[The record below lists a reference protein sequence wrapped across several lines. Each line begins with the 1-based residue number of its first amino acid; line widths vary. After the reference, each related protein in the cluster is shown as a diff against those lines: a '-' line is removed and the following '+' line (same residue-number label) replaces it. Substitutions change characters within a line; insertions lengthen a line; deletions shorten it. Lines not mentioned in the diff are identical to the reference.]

1 MAIES
6 TNYQC
11 PSCGGALRFSADT
24 GRLECDHCGSSFT
37 VAQMEAEYADR
48 LARADAA
55 AVGAASADGTAAD
68 ATETAAGIAAPA
80 DGTLAN
86 AGQSTSA
93 TPMRTYTCSS
103 CAAELVCDQTAA
115 ITQCPYC
122 GNQAVAPG
130 VLVDEFKP
138 DLLIPFKLDKQ
149 AATSALAAYYK
160 GKKFLPNAFA
170 ATNRIEKVQGVYV
183 PFWLFD
189 ADVAA
194 SATFE
199 ATRSRTYR
207 DGDDEVTET
216 DHYDVFRAGEMS
228 FARVPVDGSS
238 KMPDAHMDAIEP
250 FDYSDL
256 APFSMA
262 YLPGFAAD
270 RFDQDQET
278 CHQRAECRMA
288 SSMEQALRDTVEGY
302 DSVTTQ
308 SCDAAVAWQGAEY
321 CLLPVW
327 MLYTSWRGKGFLFA
341 MNGQT
346 GKLVGDLPVSAFKV
360 IAWFA
365 GVFAVALAVVT
376 AAIMGLDLLAD
387 DAELRIAAQYG
398 IPVLVA
404 GFVCL
409 VFYSQMKTANEA
421 TQANAFMQSETFDLD
436 GESDTFT
443 YTSVTRVKVESS
455 EDKD

>member
-1 MAIES
+1 M
-6 TNYQC
+6 
-11 PSCGGALRFSADT
+11 
-24 GRLECDHCGSSFT
+24 
-37 VAQMEAEYADR
+37 
-48 LARADAA
+48 
-55 AVGAASADGTAAD
+55 
-68 ATETAAGIAAPA
+68 
-80 DGTLAN
+80 
-86 AGQSTSA
+86 
-93 TPMRTYTCSS
+93 
-103 CAAELVCDQTAA
+103 
-115 ITQCPYC
+115 
-122 GNQAVAPG
+122 
-130 VLVDEFKP
+130 
-138 DLLIPFKLDKQ
+138 
-149 AATSALAAYYK
+149 
-160 GKKFLPNAFA
+160 
-170 ATNRIEKVQGVYV
+170 
-183 PFWLFD
+183 
-189 ADVAA
+189 
-194 SATFE
+194 
-199 ATRSRTYR
+199 
-207 DGDDEVTET
+207 
-216 DHYDVFRAGEMS
+216 FRAGEMS

-376 AAIMGLDLLAD
+376 AAIMGLDHFGG
-387 DAELRIAAQYG
+387 RCRAANRRAVRYPRFG
-398 IPVLVA
+398 
-404 GFVCL
+404 GGVCL
-409 VFYSQMKTANEA
+409 PGVLLPDEDGQRGHAGKCLYAER
-421 TQANAFMQSETFDLD
+421 DL
-436 GESDTFT
+436 
-443 YTSVTRVKVESS
+443 
-455 EDKD
+455 